1 MKNIFKFMG
10 IALMACSL
18 IMVSC
23 KKDDEKTN
31 DPSLSISWD
40 GANQTLGHTSAMT
53 AAINDALDL
62 YLLTAAKGLDAEGY
76 IEFPEFDVY
85 FVAGVPDGATEKQIF
100 LSAHAGVQSYY
111 PITVYID
118 HAYRTQSG
126 GYTGDWQLYA
136 LNSEP
141 TYSDF
146 DATAHSFGCNASM
159 KFYSQDDINA
169 AWEAASHGDDEWE
182 PTDEEWDTF
191 LANAAK
197 KDMTLNMS
205 NWVFTVAQQQ

>member
-10 IALMACSL
+10 VALMACSL

-23 KKDDEKTN
+23 KKDDEKSSE
-31 DPSLSISWD
+31 PSLTISWD
-40 GANQTLGHTSAMT
+40 GANQNLGYNRSIT
-53 AAINDALDL
+53 APVNEAVDV
-62 YLLTAAKGLDAEGY
+62 YLLSAAKGLDEEGY

-85 FVAGVPDGATEKQIF
+85 FVAGAPEGSTEKAIY
-100 LSAHAGVQSYY
+100 LSAQAGLQSNFTT
-111 PITVYID
+111 TVYID
-118 HAYRTQSG
+118 HPYQTQSG

-146 DATAHSFGCNASM
+146 DATAHSFSCNASM

-169 AWEAASHGDDEWE
+169 AWEAASHGDEEWQ
-182 PTDEEWDTF
+182 PTDEEWDEMMN
-191 LANAAK
+191 NAAK
-197 KDMTLNMS
+197 KDMTLNMT
-205 NWVFTVAQQQ
+205 NWVFTVAQQ